1 MAQIK
6 KAIAV
11 ILAMAILFSLSVA
24 LSACGNDSEL
34 KWSYELNEDGKS
46 YTATPDSQ
54 KYFDEEAYR
63 KYAEK
68 HPDDEQALEKKYAEL
83 LEKAYKN
90 WNKVTKASIPAEH
103 KGLPVTKININYLK
117 NAFSNLKTITVSENS
132 DHFTVI
138 DNVLYSKNIDAVYF
152 VSKTLSGEFTIPD
165 SVTSIGEWAFE
176 DCTGLTSIT
185 IPNTVTYIGDH
196 AFYSCTGL
204 TSITIPDSVT
214 SIGAVAFGGCTG
226 LTSISGS
233 ANNVSN
239 VVKYIRPSSF
249 VVEITSGTSI
259 SQAAFS
265 GCRGL
270 TSITIHDSVTSIG
283 NSAFR
288 DCTGLTSITIPDS
301 VTSIGSYAFENCT
314 SLVSI
319 TIGNGVTSIDNGAF
333 SGCRGL
339 TSITIGYGLIEIDSS
354 VFNQF
359 TNLEKI
365 IVSEN
370 NIVYASADGILYNK
384 AKTEIIYIPRR
395 IQGAVTIPEGVTSI
409 GAGAFSGCTDLTSIT
424 IPISVISI
432 GDYAFANCTGLTDI
446 YYNGTRNQFKAIEC
460 GNYWNQNTGNYVI
473 HYGG

>member
-6 KAIAV
+6 KAIV
-11 ILAMAILFSLSVA
+11 VVLTMAILFSLSVA

-34 KWSYELNEDGKS
+34 KWRFELNEDGKS
-46 YTATPDSQ
+46 YTATLDQ
-54 KYFDEEAYR
+54 KYSFDEEAYR

-90 WNKVTKASIPAEH
+90 CNKVTEANVPAEY
-103 KGLPVTKININYLK
+103 KGLPVTEVKINFLK

-132 DHFTVI
+132 ERFAAI
-138 DNVLYSKNIDAVYF
+138 DNVLYSKNIDTVYF
-152 VSKTLSGEFTIPD
+152 VLKTLSGEFIIPNSVTSIGDFAFRGCTGLTSIMIPD
-165 SVTSIGEWAFE
+165 SVTSIGNFAFSG
-176 DCTGLTSIT
+176 CTGLTSIT
-185 IPNTVTYIGDH
+185 IPNTVTYIGDL
-196 AFYSCTGL
+196 AFY
-204 TSITIPDSVT
+204 
-214 SIGAVAFGGCTG
+214 GCTG

-239 VVKYIRPSSF
+239 VVKDIRPSSF
-249 VVEITSGTSI
+249 VVKITSGTSI

-270 TSITIHDSVTSIG
+270 TSITISDSVTSIG
-283 NSAFR
+283 SSAFLN
-288 DCTGLTSITIPDS
+288 CTGLTNITIPDS
-301 VTSIGSYAFENCT
+301 VTSIGSHAFENCT
-314 SLVSI
+314 SLTSV

-384 AKTEIIYIPRR
+384 AKTEIIYIPRH
-395 IQGAVTIPEGVTSI
+395 IQGTVTIPEGVTSI

-460 GNYWNQNTGNYVI
+460 GNYWNQNTGNYII

>member
-6 KAIAV
+6 KAIV
-11 ILAMAILFSLSVA
+11 VVLAMAILFSLSVA
-24 LSACGNDSEL
+24 LFACGNDSEL
-34 KWSYELNEDGKS
+34 KWRFELNEDGKS
-46 YTATPDSQ
+46 YTATPDIQ
-54 KYFDEEAYR
+54 KYFDEEAYK

-68 HPDDEQALEKKYAEL
+68 HPDDEQALEKKYL
-83 LEKAYKN
+83 KLMEKAQKN
-90 WNKVTKASIPAEH
+90 FNKVTKASIPAEY
-103 KGLPVTKININYLK
+103 KGLPLTKVNTNFLS
-117 NAFSNLKTITVSENS
+117 AFENLKTITVSEKS
-132 DHFTVI
+132 EHFAAI
-138 DNVLYSKNIDAVYF
+138 DNVLYAKNIDAVYF
-152 VSKTLSGEFTIPD
+152 VLKTLSGEFTLPD
-165 SVTSIGEWAFE
+165 SVTSIGS
-176 DCTGLTSIT
+176 T
-185 IPNTVTYIGDH
+185 
-196 AFYSCTGL
+196 AFYGCTGL

-214 SIGAVAFGGCTG
+214 SIGSSAFSGCTGLTSITIPDSVTSIGDLAFYGCTG

-239 VVKYIRPSSF
+239 VVKYIRRSSF

-265 GCRGL
+265 GC
-270 TSITIHDSVTSIG
+270 S
-283 NSAFR
+283 
-288 DCTGLTSITIPDS
+288 GLTSITIPDS
-301 VTSIGSYAFENCT
+301 VTSIGSSAFRDCTGLTNITIPDSVTSIGSRAFENCT
-314 SLVSI
+314 SLTSV
-319 TIGNGVTSIDNGAF
+319 TIGNGVTSIDNGTF

-354 VFNQF
+354 VFNHL
-359 TNLEKI
+359 NSLEKI

-370 NIVYASADGILYNK
+370 NTAYASADGILYNK
-384 AKTEIIYIPRR
+384 AKTKIIYIPRH

-432 GDYAFANCTGLTDI
+432 GDHAFANCTGLTDI

-460 GNYWNQNTGNYVI
+460 GNYWNNNTGNYII